1 MFKSN
6 SSRSVLIL
14 SFFLLTAFSA
24 VVGGENLASTAL
36 FTPKSQPVVTKSLD
50 RILAKVSPETSV
62 PVWVFFT
69 DKGISSERE
78 YRQAL
83 TSAASS
89 LSERALKRRAK
100 MHRGSVVDFRDV
112 PVKNDY
118 VQLVLSKSVRKRQV
132 LKWFNAVTVEATR
145 SQIEEIA
152 QSPFV
157 REVREIKG
165 FYGEYPK
172 PSGGGGEPPEIDY
185 SRDYGPSLE
194 QLLQINVPPAH
205 ELGFD
210 GKGIIVCMH
219 DTGFRKGHEAFA
231 QAFADE
237 RVLAEWDFVKGD
249 GETDWEEGDEP
260 DQPDHGTFTWST
272 LGGQFDGELYGPSY
286 NSYFILA
293 KTEDV
298 GSEHHIEEDNWAAG
312 AEWADSI
319 GAQVISSSLGYRYDF
334 DPPDSDYTY
343 EDMDGN
349 TTIVTIAADL
359 AVYNGIAICNAMGN
373 EGPGAGTM
381 IAPADGDSVI
391 SCGAVYLSGYV
402 TNFSSRGPTYDGRTK
417 PEVCALGSGTYCA
430 DPWNMHGYV
439 RVSGTS
445 LSTPLVGGSAGAIL
459 SAHPDWTPV
468 MVREAL
474 MMTADNAD
482 DPDNDYGWGIVN
494 LTEAIFY
501 HPEGDIV
508 IGHFP
513 VCFAT
518 ESMSSYR
525 VSAEITCDHGLNVGE
540 LKIFW
545 NTTGVE
551 PFDVIS
557 MTPAGGDSFYADIPG
572 QGSGTTVYYYIY
584 AEDSYSLSAVQPL
597 GAPEHLFN
605 FTVGDPRFYDGFE
618 VGPYAWETG
627 GQGKR
632 WGLSADYSYNGVLSF
647 TDSPVG
653 SYESNSNTWV
663 AMRDGVDLGNS
674 SSALLSFYHR
684 YNIWEDDF
692 GYIEVS
698 TDGGSSWEQLGEAI
712 SGTQDSF
719 VEETRSLDDY
729 LGEEDVRIRFRLTSD
744 IFDNQDGWY
753 IDDLNIIV
761 SPTVVSLSCEALTP
775 VFCRGKKLYFK
786 LSVSNSTSGNVSGR
800 LSFVGYAGYGCD
812 PANILVTIPRNKSYP
827 PGLTVEYY
835 YFQVPNAVTP
845 GQYSASIGGSLGS
858 SIVYCCMNVDIVQ
871 CQPWKIGD
879 NTTWELVEVERPEV
893 SLPAITE
900 LHQNYPNPFNSSTE
914 IVFSIP
920 EECRV
925 SLTIHNL
932 LGQVVARPL
941 DDRLPAGRHSLTWN
955 AEGLSSGLYFYRLTA
970 GEYSDIRRMTIVK

>member
-14 SFFLLTAFSA
+14 SFFLLIAFST
-24 VVGGENLASTAL
+24 VVGGENLASIAL
-36 FTPKSQPVVTKSLD
+36 FTPRSQPVVTKSLE
-50 RILAKVSPETSV
+50 RILARVSPETSV
-62 PVWVFFT
+62 AVWVFFT

-83 TSAASS
+83 TSAKSS
-89 LSERALKRRAK
+89 LSERALRRRAK
-100 MHRGSVVDFRDV
+100 VHRGSLVDFRDV
-112 PVKNDY
+112 PVKRDY
-118 VQLVLSKSVRKRQV
+118 VQLVVSKSVRKRQV
-132 LKWFNAVTVEATR
+132 LKWFNAVTVEATK

-157 REVREIKG
+157 REVREVKG
-165 FYGEYPK
+165 FYGEYPE
-172 PSGGGGEPPEIDY
+172 PLGGGGEPPEIDY

-205 ELGFD
+205 ELGFN

-219 DTGFRKGHEAFA
+219 DTGFRKGHDAFA
-231 QAFADE
+231 QAFAE
-237 RVLAEWDFVKGD
+237 GRVLTEWDFVEGD
-249 GETDWEEGDEP
+249 GNTDWEEGDEP
-260 DQPDHGTFTWST
+260 DQPDHGTFTWSA
-272 LGGQFDGELYGPSY
+272 LGGQFDGELYGPAY

-312 AEWADSI
+312 AQWADAI
-319 GAQVISSSLGYRYDF
+319 GAEVISSSLGYRYEF

-359 AVYNGIAICNAMGN
+359 AAYNGIAICNAMGN
-373 EGPGAGTM
+373 SGPNPGTL

-391 SCGAVYLSGYV
+391 SCGAVYSSGYLA
-402 TNFSSRGPTYDGRTK
+402 NFSSRGPTYDGRTK
-417 PEVCALGSGTYCA
+417 PEVCARGVETYCA
-430 DPWNMHGYV
+430 SPWNMHGYAYV
-439 RVSGTS
+439 GGTS

-459 SAHPDWTPV
+459 SAHPDWTPM

-474 MMTADNAD
+474 MMTANNAD

-494 LTEAIFY
+494 VTEAIFY

-508 IGHFP
+508 IEHFP
-513 VCFAT
+513 VHFAR

-525 VSAEITCDHGLNVGE
+525 VSAEISCDHGLNVGE

-572 QGSGTTVYYYIY
+572 QGSGTAVYYYIY
-584 AEDSYSLSAVQPL
+584 AQDSYGLSGLQPL
-597 GAPEHLFN
+597 GAPEHLYSFI
-605 FTVGDPRFYDGFE
+605 VGDPRFYDGFE

-627 GQGKR
+627 GQGKK
-632 WGLSADYSYNGVLSF
+632 WGLSADYSYTGVLSF
-647 TDSPVG
+647 TDSPLG

-663 AMRDGVDLGNS
+663 AMRAGVDLS
-674 SSALLSFYHR
+674 AVSSALLSFYHR
-684 YNIWEDDF
+684 YKIYTDDF

-712 SGTQDSF
+712 SGAQDSF

-761 SPTVVSLSCEALTP
+761 SPTGVEELTEGQIPTTFSLS
-775 VFCRGKKLYFK
+775 
-786 LSVSNSTSGNVSGR
+786 
-800 LSFVGYAGYGCD
+800 
-812 PANILVTIPRNKSYP
+812 
-827 PGLTVEYY
+827 
-835 YFQVPNAVTP
+835 
-845 GQYSASIGGSLGS
+845 
-858 SIVYCCMNVDIVQ
+858 
-871 CQPWKIGD
+871 
-879 NTTWELVEVERPEV
+879 
-893 SLPAITE
+893 
-900 LHQNYPNPFNSSTE
+900 QNYPNPFNSSTE
-914 IVFSIP
+914 ILFSIP
-920 EECRV
+920 EESQV
-925 SLTIHNL
+925 SLTIYNL
-932 LGQVVARPL
+932 LGQTVIKPL
-941 DDRLPAGRHSLTWN
+941 DEKLPSGEYNFLWN
-955 AEGLSSGLYFYRLTA
+955 GKDGEGKELPSGLYFYRLST
-970 GEYSDIRRMTIVK
+970 GEYSAAKKMTLVK